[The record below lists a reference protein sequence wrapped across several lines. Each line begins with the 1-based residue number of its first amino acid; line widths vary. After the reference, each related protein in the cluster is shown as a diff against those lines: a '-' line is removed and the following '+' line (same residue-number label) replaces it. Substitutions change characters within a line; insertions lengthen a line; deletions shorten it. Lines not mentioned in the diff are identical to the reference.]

1 LSFDEEHA
9 MPRYYFYLR
18 EAAAPPHITG
28 AVFQDAATAKEFAKR
43 LGRALTDR
51 AACAK
56 AHWSVA
62 VTDENGSAVFEAPG
76 GKAAYRRD
84 TH

>member
-1 LSFDEEHA
+1 

-18 EAAAPPHITG
+18 EATAPPHIAG
-28 AVFQDAATAKEFAKR
+28 AVFQDAAAAKEFAKR
-43 LGRALTDR
+43 LRTALTDR

-62 VTDENGSAVFEAPG
+62 VTDENGSAVYEASG
-76 GKAAYRRD
+76 DKSAYRRD
-84 TH
+84 VH

>member
-1 LSFDEEHA
+1 

-18 EAAAPPHITG
+18 EDAAPPHITG
-28 AVFQDAATAKEFAKR
+28 AVFQATPAAKEFAKKLR
-43 LGRALTDR
+43 TALIDR

-62 VTDENGSAVFEAPG
+62 VTDENGSAVFEIWG
-76 GKAAYRRD
+76 GNAARRED
-84 TH
+84 AH

>member
-1 LSFDEEHA
+1 

-18 EAAAPPHITG
+18 EDSAPPHIAG
-28 AVFQDAATAKEFAKR
+28 AVFRDAAAAKEFASR
-43 LGRALTDR
+43 LRRALTDH

-62 VTDENGSAVFEAPG
+62 VTDENGSAVFEVSG
-76 GKAAYRRD
+76 GKAAYRRNA
-84 TH
+84 H